1 MRAACYKSRS
11 EGCRT
16 AERRA
21 AKSRGWRC
29 EPRGQTGCEVGDR
42 RHDEPQGARAMGR
55 EAGWAARSCAGGTA
69 SRKAQGLRGQ
79 LSQLRERRKPTNQPE
94 GLQDQLGQTGGLRP
108 QLQGLREQTS
118 QLEGLRDQPGQPG
131 GLRP

>member
-29 EPRGQTGCEVGDR
+29 EPRGQMDCEAEDR

-79 LSQLRERRKPTNQPE
+79 LSQLRERREPTNKPE
-94 GLQDQLGQTGGLRP
+94 GLQDQLGQARGAATTAARAARADESAGGAARPARSAWGLRP
-108 QLQGLREQTS
+108 
-118 QLEGLRDQPGQPG
+118 
-131 GLRP
+131 